1 MRDEHTPS
9 AQEGPAIP
17 SPKRPLNPWIRTY
30 LKRSH
35 AGRPDAK
42 GLGALRPVEPA
53 ARREGKPLLGE
64 DQVYVMKYGEEYH
77 PAWCHIVSDKWSTAP
92 RGLLVT
98 LLADVG
104 TRARCQECDRSL
116 KSVTESF
123 AKEHERSPGPD
134 RQPDTAIP
142 LRVVGFSHGILFLAA
157 GPKYQEVLKQTA
169 VEPATP
175 LLVDGR
181 RHGMLL
187 RVDASR
193 QEPLLVIQMDP
204 RAKFRNGSY
213 QVRLRLP
220 LQRSATKPYAVDLV
234 EPAARARHA
243 AQPPVADDVGR

>member
-1 MRDEHTPS
+1 M
-9 AQEGPAIP
+9 
-17 SPKRPLNPWIRTY
+17 
-30 LKRSH
+30 
-35 AGRPDAK
+35 
-42 GLGALRPVEPA
+42 
-53 ARREGKPLLGE
+53 
-64 DQVYVMKYGEEYH
+64 
-77 PAWCHIVSDKWSTAP
+77 
-92 RGLLVT
+92 
-98 LLADVG
+98 
-104 TRARCQECDRSL
+104 
-116 KSVTESF
+116 TESF

-234 EPAARARHA
+234 EPAARAKHAA